1 MNASGVILAVLSAL
15 GMGTIGI
22 FSRLTELPAET
33 VTFFRLFLG
42 AVFLGLFLLASG
54 RGKLLLRRPARSVL
68 MSGGLLAGFM
78 IFYIQAMNLTT
89 MANAIML
96 VYLAPAAASVFAH
109 FYLKEHLS
117 FSGWGLIMLALL
129 GFAAVMEFH
138 PPSALAAADRMGLV
152 LAALSML
159 CYAGF
164 ILVNRIIP
172 AEIPAV
178 LRALHQLL
186 TGAAVI
192 LPFFWLTRSH
202 ISPVNAL
209 WLAGAGLVPGFLAI
223 TCAVAALS
231 RLPVAAFGT
240 LAYFEPLT
248 VVLIG
253 WSVFGETLSLLQT
266 AGCAMIMLSGCLKAA
281 LPAKRPAGS

>member
-152 LAALSML
+152 
-159 CYAGF
+159 
-164 ILVNRIIP
+164 
-172 AEIPAV
+172 
-178 LRALHQLL
+178 
-186 TGAAVI
+186 TD
-192 LPFFWLTRSH
+192 
-202 ISPVNAL
+202 
-209 WLAGAGLVPGFLAI
+209 
-223 TCAVAALS
+223 
-231 RLPVAAFGT
+231 
-240 LAYFEPLT
+240 
-248 VVLIG
+248 VVLG
-253 WSVFGETLSLLQT
+253 RLSKL
-266 AGCAMIMLSGCLKAA
+266 
-281 LPAKRPAGS
+281 